1 MIVEYLFDS
10 NFSAGDVLKSKHD
23 PRKDLQERFCR
34 PAKPKTRSAPT
45 SSARED
51 ENQPKLK
58 KHRLGLEGDRCREP
72 KKANPDSDPN
82 VFEIVSSGDEAGSS
96 SAVTHSQPQSQ
107 HRFFRGDT
115 MQSLESEVS

>member
-1 MIVEYLFDS
+1 M
-10 NFSAGDVLKSKHD
+10 
-23 PRKDLQERFCR
+23 C
-34 PAKPKTRSAPT
+34 
-45 SSARED
+45 

-115 MQSLESEVS
+115 MQSLESEVSWHGTPGRGMFLARLAMANQ